1 MRTTLLLPL
10 TLLLAAVASA
20 AAQKEP
26 QHKVKCN
33 DETMVIDVARQEG
46 SIAYLENLKDFHE
59 SSCKAEVQEKY
70 LRFNLDL
77 TDVFKCGTTKVRN
90 LKNGYTLYH
99 QKVVVE
105 DKSGQKSSF
114 TATCKS
120 VSKKVNKREVLPA
133 GFQEPEDLE
142 ITSSYTKEAPQPV
155 LRVNVLQGGRV
166 VTDELNVSP
175 GTTLQMELAL
185 DQQSAPVYGLL
196 VSHMQVSDLKSQEE
210 TIIFNGCSVDPFLF
224 ENFDTTD
231 GDVLRAKF
239 RAFKFPDSTY
249 VQFKGTVNVC
259 LDKCRGVECSKNQI
273 GYGRRRRAIAELPP
287 DPNKV
292 FEITLSSIF
301 KIESKGGLVS
311 NNGKLSALSEPATVK
326 MQESTQQVKNK
337 QEIKKQ

>member
-1 MRTTLLLPL
+1 MGLKLLVPFA
-10 TLLLAAVASA
+10 LLASVCAL
-20 AAQKEP
+20 QKEP
-26 QHKVKCN
+26 HYKVKCN
-33 DETMVIDVARQEG
+33 DETMVIEVARQEG
-46 SIAYLENLKDFHE
+46 SIAYLENLKDFHDPL
-59 SSCKAEVQEKY
+59 CKAQVEEKY

-77 TDVFKCGTTKVRN
+77 QDIFKCGTTKVRN
-90 LKNGYTLYH
+90 LKQGYSNFH
-99 QKVVVE
+99 QMVIVE
-105 DKSGQKSSF
+105 YEDGSKTSF
-114 TATCKS
+114 EASCKS
-120 VSKKVNKREVLPA
+120 TTKKVNKREVLPA

-142 ITSSYTKEAPQPV
+142 ITSNYTKEAPQPV
-155 LRVNVLQGGRV
+155 LRVSVLQSGRV

-175 GTTLQMELAL
+175 GTTLQMELGL
-185 DQQSAPVYGLL
+185 DQYSAPVYGLL

-224 ENFDTTD
+224 ENFYTTD

-273 GYGRRRRAIAELPP
+273 GYGRRRRAILHPELPP

-292 FEITLSSIF
+292 FEITMSSIF

-311 NNGKLSALSEPATVK
+311 NKGKLAALNEPATVK
-326 MQESTQQVKNK
+326 MQDTTQQLKGK
-337 QEIKKQ
+337 HEMKKQ